1 MSTEVHPIDD
11 EQTMLMAH
19 RLMRQ
24 RKVRLLPV
32 MHQENLVGVVSDRD
46 LNLIDTLSSADPR
59 VVKVAEA
66 MMVDVLV
73 VGPNTPLE
81 EVVTTM
87 AQRGY
92 HAALV
97 REGQRVVGM
106 LTAADACAALV
117 MLMGAGPSS

>member
-46 LNLIDTLSSADPR
+46 LSSADPR

-97 REGQRVVGM
+97 REGQRLVGM